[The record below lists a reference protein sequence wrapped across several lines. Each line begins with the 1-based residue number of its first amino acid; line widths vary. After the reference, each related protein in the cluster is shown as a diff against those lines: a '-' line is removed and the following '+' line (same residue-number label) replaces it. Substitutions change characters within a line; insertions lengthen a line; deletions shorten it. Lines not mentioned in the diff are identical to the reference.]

1 MSIAYPLE
9 TMKRAQERKRRIK
22 ESDVQSAVLEYL
34 ETDPRVA
41 QVWRQNNGAM
51 MAEHNGKKRLIRFA
65 RLANG
70 EPVALLD
77 VTGYM
82 RDGRRLDIEVKY
94 PMPKIE
100 TIAKWKRTLPSKLH
114 KSAQRFLEQEA
125 AIDNARAVGCV
136 AGFVSSV
143 DEAKSLIDAA
153 TK

>member
-1 MSIAYPLE
+1 MGACYLLE
-9 TMKRAQERKRRIK
+9 TMKRAQKRKQRIK

-41 QVWRQNNGAM
+41 QAWRQNNGAM
-51 MAEHNGKKRLIRFA
+51 IAEHNGKKRLIRFA

-100 TIAKWKRTLPSKLH
+100 TIAKWRRMLPSRLH
-114 KSAQRFLEQEA
+114 KSAQRFLGQEA
-125 AIDNARAVGCV
+125 AIDNARAAGCV

-143 DEAKSLIDAA
+143 DDAKRLIDGSV
-153 TK
+153 